1 MGVGQPSRTKPWRDG
16 GAVCIL
22 ASPIFPRIYQPE
34 APVSEFWSRIHKGR
48 LFQVLAVYLGAS
60 WLVFQ
65 VSHTLTEALAL
76 PDWVTPAAVLLLLAG
91 LVVVLAT
98 AWIQSHPLVKEREA
112 ADQVP
117 RAWELDL
124 SDVRAALRHRRLPHL
139 TWARALGGGAAVFLL
154 LFGLAGAYVVVP
166 AYLGL
171 SATAEPDSPEIRS
184 LAVLPFVDM
193 SPAAD
198 QEYFSDGISEEL
210 LNLLARLPDLQV
222 AARTSSFAFK
232 GRNEQVAE
240 IGRQLNVGAVLEGS
254 VRRDGDRIRVT
265 AQLID
270 ARSGYHLWSE
280 NYDRHASGV
289 LALQDDIARAI
300 VSAIRLR
307 LAGGGGDA
315 AALLTDHGARPTVDP
330 ETHTLYLRGL
340 HHWHR
345 RRIPD
350 FHLSIDYFQQA
361 IARDPGFAPA
371 HAGLA
376 LSQITLT
383 GYDNSTVDTMSPAA
397 RAAAERALEL
407 DATLPDAFAALGLTA
422 RREGDWAAAEQHY
435 RRALQLSPNHLTA
448 HHWLSQH
455 LVAMGQFDESLALAQ
470 RALELDP
477 LSLIINNNLG
487 FIHQFR
493 GEIEQA
499 ARAYEATIELDP
511 SFPTG
516 LSNLWG
522 AYQRLGRFDD
532 ALAVLDR
539 LEATGA
545 RPGVDALRTYT
556 EGLRDPARRGPALA
570 ALQEVARRPDSNTWN
585 LAVMYAMIGEL
596 DAALDVLERAYAER
610 HYNLPY
616 LAIMPQLQPLHG
628 HPRYEALVR
637 ELGLEGVPRRP

>member
-1 MGVGQPSRTKPWRDG
+1 
-16 GAVCIL
+16 
-22 ASPIFPRIYQPE
+22 
-34 APVSEFWSRIHKGR
+34 VSAFWSRIHKGR

-65 VSHTLTEALAL
+65 VSHTLTEAFAL
-76 PDWVTPAAVLLLLAG
+76 PEWVTPAAVLLLLAG

-124 SDVRAALRHRRLPHL
+124 SDMGTALRHRRLPHL

-154 LFGLAGAYVVVP
+154 LVGLAGAYVLVP
-166 AYLGL
+166 AYMRL
-171 SATAEPDSPEIRS
+171 SAETEPDRAEIRS

-210 LNLLARLPDLQV
+210 LNLLARLPGLQV

-240 IGRQLNVGAVLEGS
+240 IGRQLNVAAVLEGS
-254 VRRDGDRIRVT
+254 VRRDRDRIRVT

-270 ARSGYHLWSE
+270 ARSGFHLWSE
-280 NYDRHASGV
+280 NYDRDASGV

-307 LAGGGGDA
+307 LAGGNAEA
-315 AALLTDHGARPTVDP
+315 AALLTGPAVRATVDP

-350 FHLSIDYFQQA
+350 FHLSIEYFQQA
-361 IARDPGFAPA
+361 IARDPRFAPA

-383 GYDNSTVDTMSPAA
+383 GYDNSTTDTMVPMA
-397 RAAAERALEL
+397 RASAERALEL
-407 DATLPDAFAALGLTA
+407 DPTLPDAFAALGLTA
-422 RREGDWAAAEQHY
+422 RREGDWSGAERHY

-455 LVAMGQFDESLALAQ
+455 LVAMGQFDEAIALAR

-493 GEIEQA
+493 GEAEQA

-516 LSNLWG
+516 LANLWG
-522 AYQRLGRFDD
+522 AYLRLGRFDD

-539 LEATGA
+539 IEENGG
-545 RPGVDALRTYT
+545 RPVVDAFRTYI
-556 EGLRDPARRGPALA
+556 EGLRDPARRGPAIV
-570 ALQEVARRPDSNTWN
+570 ALQEVGRRPDANAWH
-585 LAVMYAMIGEL
+585 LALLSATIGEL
-596 DAALDVLERAYAER
+596 DAALDLLERAYAER
-610 HYNLPY
+610 HFNLPY
-616 LAIMPQLQPLHG
+616 LVVMPQLRPLHG

-637 ELGLEGVPRRP
+637 DLGLEGVRRRP

>member
-1 MGVGQPSRTKPWRDG
+1 MLTRPPSCP
-16 GAVCIL
+16 
-22 ASPIFPRIYQPE
+22 ASWINGELHRVNQPE
-34 APVSEFWSRIHKGR
+34 ASVSVFRSRIHKGR
-48 LFQVLAVYLGAS
+48 FFRVIAVYLGAS

-65 VSHTLTEALAL
+65 VSHTLTEAFGL

-112 ADQVP
+112 AEEVP
-117 RAWELDL
+117 GAWELDL
-124 SDVRAALRHRRLPHL
+124 SDAGAALRQRRLPHL

-154 LFGLAGAYVVVP
+154 LFGLAGAYVVLP
-166 AYLGL
+166 AYRGL
-171 SATAEPDSPEIRS
+171 PVEAEPDRPAIRS

-240 IGRQLNVGAVLEGS
+240 IGRQLNVAAVLEGS

-270 ARSGYHLWSE
+270 ASSGFHLWSE
-280 NYDRHASGV
+280 NYDRDASGV

-307 LAGGGGDA
+307 LVGGA
-315 AALLTDHGARPTVDP
+315 AEATALLTDHAVRATVDP

-350 FHLSIDYFQQA
+350 FHLANDYFRQA

-376 LSQITLT
+376 LSQVTLT
-383 GYDNSTVDTMSPAA
+383 GYDNSATETLLPAA
-397 RAAAERALEL
+397 RTSAERALEL
-407 DATLPDAFAALGLTA
+407 DPKLPDAFAALGLTA
-422 RREGDWAAAEQHY
+422 RREGDWAAAERHY
-435 RRALQLSPNHLTA
+435 RRALQLSPNHLTTI
-448 HHWLSQH
+448 HWLSQQMA
-455 LVAMGQFDESLALAQ
+455 AMGQFDEALALAR
-470 RALELDP
+470 RAVELDP

-487 FIHQFR
+487 FIHAFR
-493 GEIEQA
+493 DETEQA

-511 SFPTG
+511 SFPTA
-516 LSNLWG
+516 LSNLWVT
-522 AYQRLGRFDD
+522 YVRLGRFDE

-539 LEATGA
+539 LQATGA
-545 RPGVDALRTYT
+545 SPDTEAFRSYI
-556 EGLRDPARRGPALA
+556 EGLREPARRGPALV
-570 ALQEVARRPDSNTWN
+570 ALQELARRQNANTWS
-585 LAVMYAMIGEL
+585 LALLYVTIGEL
-596 DAALDVLERAYAER
+596 APALDLLERAHAER
-610 HYNLPY
+610 HFNVPY
-616 LAIMPQLQPLHG
+616 LAIVPQLRPLHG

-637 ELGLEGVPRRP
+637 ELGLEGVRRRP

>member
-1 MGVGQPSRTKPWRDG
+1 VRP
-16 GAVCIL
+16 
-22 ASPIFPRIYQPE
+22 
-34 APVSEFWSRIHKGR
+34 FWSRIYKGR
-48 LFQVLAVYLGAS
+48 LFQVLVVYLGAS

-65 VSHTLTEALAL
+65 VSHTLTEAFAL

-98 AWIQSHPLVKEREA
+98 AWIQSHPLVRERA
-112 ADQVP
+112 AAEEVP

-124 SDVRAALRHRRLPHL
+124 SDLGTALRQRRLPHL

-154 LFGLAGAYVVVP
+154 LFGLAGAYVVL
-166 AYLGL
+166 AGELRF
-171 SATAEPDSPEIRS
+171 SAPAEPDRPEIRS
-184 LAVLPFVDM
+184 LAVLPFIDM

-232 GRNEQVAE
+232 GRNEHVAE

-270 ARSGYHLWSE
+270 ASSGFHLWSE
-280 NYDRHASGV
+280 NYDRDVSGV

-300 VSAIRLR
+300 VNAIRPR
-307 LAGGGGDA
+307 LAGAGADA
-315 AALLTDHGARPTVDP
+315 ITLPTHHPARATVDP

-345 RRIPD
+345 RRVPD
-350 FHLSIDYFQQA
+350 FHLSIEYFQQA
-361 IARDPGFAPA
+361 IARDSGFAPA
-371 HAGLA
+371 FAGLA
-376 LSQITLT
+376 LSQVTLT
-383 GYDNSTVDTMSPAA
+383 GYDNSTVNTMVPAA
-397 RAAAERALEL
+397 RASAERALEL
-407 DATLPDAFAALGLTA
+407 DPTLPDAFAALGLAA
-422 RREGDWAAAEQHY
+422 RREGEWAAAEQYY

-455 LVAMGQFDESLALAQ
+455 LVAMGRFDDALALAR

-477 LSLIINNNLG
+477 LSLIINNNVG
-487 FIHQFR
+487 FIHAFR
-493 GEIEQA
+493 GEAEQA
-499 ARAYEATIELDP
+499 ARAYEATVQLDP

-522 AYQRLGRFDD
+522 AYLRLGRFDD

-539 LEATGA
+539 LEATGPGPRA
-545 RPGVDALRTYT
+545 RAFRAFT
-556 EGLRDPARRGPALA
+556 EGVRDPARRGPALA
-570 ALQEVARRPDSNTWN
+570 ALQEVGRQPDANAWS
-585 LAVMYAMIGEL
+585 L
-596 DAALDVLERAYAER
+596 AALYATLGEFAPALDWLERAYAER
-610 HYNLPY
+610 HYNLPH
-616 LAIMPQLQPLHG
+616 LVIEPMLQPLHG
-628 HPRYEALVR
+628 QPRFEALVR
-637 ELGLEGVPRRP
+637 ELGLDGVRRRP